1 MSKKYNNVG
10 VYEHIVTFCRY
21 DDDGNELLNDDG
33 SVKIFTLPK
42 LNFVIYDYE
51 NDGSVTAH
59 IKFSDL
65 EEEARVTKEQVVMFA
80 GDVYRDSKLLD
91 ELLETIVE
99 VANGE
104 YEPEQLKEDIFS
116 SDFG

>member
-1 MSKKYNNVG
+1 MSEEYNNVY
-10 VYEHIVTFCRY
+10 VYSHTLKFCKK
-21 DDDGNELLNDDG
+21 DDNGYELLNDDG

-80 GDVYRDSKLLD
+80 GDVYRDNKLLD

>member
-1 MSKKYNNVG
+1 
-10 VYEHIVTFCRY
+10 
-21 DDDGNELLNDDG
+21 
-33 SVKIFTLPK
+33 
-42 LNFVIYDYE
+42 
-51 NDGSVTAH
+51 
-59 IKFSDL
+59 
-65 EEEARVTKEQVVMFA
+65 MFA
-80 GDVYRDSKLLD
+80 GDVYRDNKLLD